1 MSMTFNEI
9 LESGLLELYV
19 LNQLT
24 DEQLKE
30 VESALVKFPKLKEH
44 IQEIENTLYKYD
56 KVLGV
61 KPPDNVLNKILSE
74 VECNPTPLTQN
85 SRNNKGQFF
94 LTVLLVLIL
103 LLASIYL
110 ITRINDLSQSI
121 QNNAESI
128 QECDDEKD
136 RLSAEL
142 ALLNELLQYQ
152 TDRIKVS
159 PTEKYP
165 QTELI
170 IHSNP
175 ESQKNYLQVKNLPP
189 LADNESFQLWSLKGD
204 SAPIPLDVFEKDID
218 KIIEIA
224 FEENTNAYAITI
236 EPRGGQD
243 SPTLENLIGVFNMG
257 S

>member
-1 MSMTFNEI
+1 MTFNEI

-24 DEQLKE
+24 DEQLRE

-61 KPPDNVLNKILSE
+61 KPPDNILNKILSE
-74 VECNPTPLTQN
+74 VDDNSTSLAQG
-85 SRNNKGQFF
+85 SRNNKGQVF
-94 LTVLLVLIL
+94 LAVLLGMIL
-103 LLASIYL
+103 LLASIYF
-110 ITRINDLSQSI
+110 ITRINDLTQSI
-121 QNNAESI
+121 QNNAENI
-128 QECDDEKD
+128 QDCNDEKD

-152 TDRIKVS
+152 TDRIRVS

-165 QTELI
+165 ETELI

-175 ESQKNYLQVKNLPP
+175 ETQKNYLQIKNLPP
-189 LADNESFQLWSLKGD
+189 LADNQSFQLWSLKGD
-204 SAPIPLDVFEKDID
+204 SAPIPLDVFEKDINQ
-218 KIIEIA
+218 IIEIA

-236 EPRGGQD
+236 EPKGGQD
-243 SPTLENLIGVFNMG
+243 SPTLENLIGVFTVG